1 MSKNNFNQSIT
12 TADTDIVKQLQEI
25 YKKLGIPRNGISK
38 ELQEILD
45 LCKAYSE
52 KTAEKNPYRT
62 LLEMQQKAKEQLS
75 TDIDDYEDISQKRL
89 AIDKWYYDEL
99 KKLHQNKAGLSSS
112 ELNQAKLSLD
122 DLHDKRIL
130 QAEEEVWMERGEKI
144 AGIFEDSMSGI
155 IDNYKNFGDE
165 MKDLAKDLTAF
176 LLQEASQAAMQKLF
190 STNKMKGIISSL
202 NTLSQG
208 GGFKGNGA
216 ALIKGIGRA
225 FGIFHSGGIVPV
237 GANAEIP
244 GTNEQFAL
252 LKGGERI
259 LSPAE
264 NTNYSSNSQSSASP
278 VVFNNFNIKAWDSK
292 DVRKYLLENKDLLN
306 SITFEGI
313 KYNNCNLRNMVR
325 GA

>member
-313 KYNNCNLRNMVR
+313 KYNNKNLRNMVR
-325 GA
+325 WA

>member
-1 MSKNNFNQSIT
+1 M
-12 TADTDIVKQLQEI
+12 
-25 YKKLGIPRNGISK
+25 
-38 ELQEILD
+38 
-45 LCKAYSE
+45 
-52 KTAEKNPYRT
+52 
-62 LLEMQQKAKEQLS
+62 EMQQKAKEQLS

-99 KKLHQNKAGLSSS
+99 KKLHQNKAGLTST
-112 ELNQAKLSLD
+112 ELNEARLSLD
-122 DLHDKRIL
+122 NLYDKRVFE
-130 QAEEEVWMERGEKI
+130 AEEEMWMERGEKI
-144 AGIFEDSMSGI
+144 AGIFQDSMSGI

-165 MKDLAKDLTAF
+165 MKDLAKDLTVF

-190 STNKMKGIISSL
+190 STNKMQSIISSL

-208 GGFKGNGA
+208 GGFKGSGA

-244 GTNEQFAL
+244 GTNE
-252 LKGGERI
+252 
-259 LSPAE
+259 
-264 NTNYSSNSQSSASP
+264 SP

-313 KYNNCNLRNMVR
+313 KYNNKNLRNMVR

>member
-1 MSKNNFNQSIT
+1 MSVFYVKKKGKEKMSKNNFNQSIT

-75 TDIDDYEDISQKRL
+75 ADIDDYEDISQKRL

-130 QAEEEVWMERGEKI
+130 QAR
-144 AGIFEDSMSGI
+144 
-155 IDNYKNFGDE
+155 
-165 MKDLAKDLTAF
+165 
-176 LLQEASQAAMQKLF
+176 
-190 STNKMKGIISSL
+190 
-202 NTLSQG
+202 
-208 GGFKGNGA
+208 
-216 ALIKGIGRA
+216 
-225 FGIFHSGGIVPV
+225 
-237 GANAEIP
+237 
-244 GTNEQFAL
+244 
-252 LKGGERI
+252 
-259 LSPAE
+259 
-264 NTNYSSNSQSSASP
+264 
-278 VVFNNFNIKAWDSK
+278 
-292 DVRKYLLENKDLLN
+292 
-306 SITFEGI
+306 
-313 KYNNCNLRNMVR
+313 
-325 GA
+325 

>member
-1 MSKNNFNQSIT
+1 MNPYNKYIT

-45 LCKAYSE
+45 LFKAYSE